1 MSLELFQ
8 EATVVAAVEA
18 LTDAGG
24 SRRFLIA
31 DEVGLGK
38 TVSAKAIAER
48 LRARRRRPL
57 NIVYLCPNLEIAAQN
72 LTKLGTLQPGWKQ
85 PADRLSLVAAEP
97 LGGDPRYRVF
107 CYTPDTSLP
116 GWRGGSRTG
125 RAPERSLIASLLA
138 RRAPRSWLRIRAAE
152 RKHEEDGKPRRFP
165 HELPDEPKHLGEA
178 FEQALRR
185 TLRLGPGDFDE
196 GLGRWLDDYTLDIAE
211 LILRSRAALALAAL
225 AIPACRPDLVILD
238 EFHRFA
244 DLIVPQ
250 EQPDTRKRLEL
261 DRRHLRRLLVEA
273 LCGKG
278 RTAAAMLLLSATPY
292 RLQSADRKS
301 IAGSRYEHFSHV
313 VNFLMGGTTEA
324 DRSKV
329 VEAIDTHHRALGGRG
344 ERQAA
349 LAEVGRAKRAVEA
362 LLRPYIART
371 ERATDIEGELFDRID
386 QPATIEARDLQLFR
400 HLAVA
405 ARKAAPKLTSW
416 VQPLWSSIP
425 YPAELL
431 QRKMYKIAAGL
442 DRSLPPVTIA
452 SEGGNP
458 AHPRL
463 RALVRG
469 TEETPP
475 ALYPEALSLPW
486 IVPTRPWWPCAGRW
500 AQRSPDGRA
509 GGKAMIFSRYKG
521 TPPSVSAWLSAEVDR
536 TAARHQKRDAAFK
549 SQAYLRPDVKHPWP
563 LAAMFMPWPRLSGLI
578 DPGAGRHSDGAD
590 LQKAMK
596 ADLRTALKKAGV
608 RVARRKDPARKAWQL
623 AFAIE
628 RKLEGQA
635 IADAAIRKTLGRKR
649 VEAWGEAGTIEA
661 IGEGELSELT
671 RWLVGMPGPVVARL
685 LKRHDPDLLMD
696 ADGLIRSFKFSFGK
710 LRAYLGQRYFA
721 SAVLGGS
728 GRKPRGGYPAALRQ
742 AIVDGGLEASL
753 DEHLAVMAIIGD
765 QSPIEILESSLLGRP
780 GRVPRRTTRRTGH
793 ARVHVAIPFVGADRR
808 SGNRDDKLRS
818 DAIRRAFNSP
828 FWPHAIATTSVGQEG
843 LDFHVWCDRIIHW
856 DLPRDPVDF
865 EQREGRIARYGSI
878 CVRRALAKRHD
889 RVAVAEWQSPFAAI
903 LAAARAAPGE
913 GLGLARWWAPPGN
926 LPSSITFALPFSLG
940 AKRLAELRDD
950 LVTYRLALG
959 QPEPKR
965 FEEMIKHFGLD
976 HRAARALA
984 LNLSPAVALE
994 DHSSK

>member
-8 EATVVAAVEA
+8 EATVIAAVDA
-18 LTDAGG
+18 LTNASG

-38 TVSAKAIAER
+38 TVAARAIAER
-48 LRARRRRPL
+48 LRSRRRRPL

-72 LTKLGTLQPGWKQ
+72 LTKLGTLQPGWEQ

-97 LGGDPRYRVF
+97 LEGDPRYRVF

-125 RAPERSLIASLLA
+125 RASERSLIASLLA
-138 RRAPRSWLRIRAAE
+138 RQAPHSWLRIRAAE
-152 RKHEEDGKPRRFP
+152 RKREQEGHRPWFP
-165 HELPDEPKHLGEA
+165 EGLPDEPEHLSQA
-178 FEQALRR
+178 FGRALRQ
-185 TLRLGPGDFDE
+185 TLRLGTGGIDD
-196 GLGRWLDDYTLDIAE
+196 GLGRWLDKYKLDIAE
-211 LILRSRAALALAAL
+211 LILRSRAALALVAL
-225 AIPACRPDLVILD
+225 AIPACRPDLIILD

-244 DLIVPQ
+244 DLIIPQ
-250 EQPDTRKRLEL
+250 EHPDTHSTLEL
-261 DRRHLRRLLVEA
+261 DRREMHRLLVEG

-301 IAGSRYEHFSHV
+301 LAGSRYEHFSQV

-329 VEAIDTHHRALGGRG
+329 VDAIDSHHRALGGRG
-344 ERQAA
+344 ERQTA
-349 LAEVGRAKRAVEA
+349 LAEVARAKWAVEV

-371 ERATDIEGELFDRID
+371 ERATDVEGELFDRID

-400 HLAVA
+400 HLAIA

-416 VQPLWSSIP
+416 VQPLWSSVP

-442 DRSLPPVTIA
+442 NRSLPSVTIA

-463 RALVRG
+463 RALVCG
-469 TEETPP
+469 KQEAPP

-486 IVPTRPWWPCAGRW
+486 IAPTRPWWPCAGRW
-500 AQRSPDGRA
+500 AQPSLA
-509 GGKAMIFSRYKG
+509 NSATGKAMIFSRYNG

-549 SQAYLRPDVKHPWP
+549 SQAYLRPDLEHPWP
-563 LAAMFMPWPRLSGLI
+563 LVAMFMPWPRLSGLL
-578 DPGAGRHSDGAD
+578 DPGAAKHAD
-590 LQKAMK
+590 RVELQKTMK
-596 ADLRTALKKAGV
+596 AVLRSALKDAGV
-608 RVARRKDPARKAWQL
+608 RVARRKGPARKTWQL
-623 AFAIE
+623 AFALE
-628 RKLEGQA
+628 RRLGGQA
-635 IADAAIRKTLGRKR
+635 MADTVIRKTLGRKR
-649 VEAWGEAGTIEA
+649 TEAWDEAGTTETIS
-661 IGEGELSELT
+661 EGELSELT
-671 RWLVGMPGPVVARL
+671 RWLVGMPGPMVARL
-685 LKRHDPDLLMD
+685 LKRHDPDLLLD
-696 ADGLIRSFKFSFGK
+696 PDGLIRSFRFSWSK
-710 LRAYLGQRYFA
+710 LRVYLGQRYFA
-721 SAVLGGS
+721 SAVLGGR
-728 GRKPRGGYPAALRQ
+728 GRKPRSGYPTALQQ

-765 QSPIEILESSLLGRP
+765 QNPIETLESSLLGRP

-793 ARVHVAIPFVGADRR
+793 ARVHAAIPFVGSDRR
-808 SGNRDDKLRS
+808 SGKREEKLRS
-818 DAIRRAFNSP
+818 DSVRRAFNSP
-828 FWPHAIATTSVGQEG
+828 FWPHVIATTSVGQEG

-878 CVRRALAKRHD
+878 CVRRALAKAHD
-889 RVAVAEWQSPFAAI
+889 RVTVAEWQSPFAAI

-913 GLGLARWWAPPGN
+913 GLGLARWWAPPGH
-926 LPSSITFALPFSLG
+926 LPLSITFALPFSLG
-940 AKRLAELRDD
+940 AKRLSELRDD
-950 LVTYRLALG
+950 LVIYRLALG

-965 FEEMIKHFGLD
+965 FEELIKHFGLD
-976 HRAARALA
+976 QRAARALA
-984 LNLSPAVALE
+984 LNLSPAVALDE
-994 DHSSK
+994 HPC